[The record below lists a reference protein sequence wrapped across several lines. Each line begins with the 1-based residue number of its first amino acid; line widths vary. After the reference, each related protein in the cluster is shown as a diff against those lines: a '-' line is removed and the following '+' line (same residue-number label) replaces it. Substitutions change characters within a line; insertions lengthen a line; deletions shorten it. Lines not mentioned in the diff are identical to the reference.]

1 MNNLQIENINE
12 FSASAAMYWIQFPDH
27 TRDQI
32 LSTVWCG
39 RCCEEVRITAYS
51 GALRSG
57 DLLLV
62 GKCSICRNDVAKT
75 IDLQHSDSKLL
86 G

>member
-1 MNNLQIENINE
+1 MNNPQIENINE
-12 FSASAAMYWIQFPDH
+12 FSATAAMNWMQLSDH
-27 TRDQI
+27 TREQI
-32 LSTVWCG
+32 LSTVWCS
-39 RCCEEVRITAYS
+39 RCCVEVRITAYS

-57 DLLLV
+57 ELLLV

-75 IDLQHSDSKLL
+75 IDLQQSDSELL